1 MSEASLRGVLSLFFA
16 DGSASCAYVFPVTVN
31 GEPGQRY
38 DDYANDQD
46 WGMYFYLVSQCHSF
60 Q

>member
-1 MSEASLRGVLSLFFA
+1 MRGVLSLFFA